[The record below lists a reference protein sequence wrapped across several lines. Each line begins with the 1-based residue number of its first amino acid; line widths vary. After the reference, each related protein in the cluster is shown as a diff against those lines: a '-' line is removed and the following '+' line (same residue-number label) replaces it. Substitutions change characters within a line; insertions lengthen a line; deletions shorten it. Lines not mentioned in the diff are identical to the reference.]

1 MKTRLKN
8 RVLVVVNEKA
18 KTNVFSLC
26 LEERLIKKIELKLTV
41 GLDSTIACIA
51 SWCRNKTINII

>member
-18 KTNVFSLC
+18 KTNVFIVC
-26 LEERLIKKIELKLTV
+26 VWKK
-41 GLDSTIACIA
+41 D
-51 SWCRNKTINII
+51 